1 MVLRN
6 LKTNTEMNLY
16 YLVNYSI
23 GKNAGRKHDTEEVQ
37 KRNWFALP
45 INEKKGLAKK
55 MMTNS
60 GVKS

>member
-1 MVLRN
+1 
-6 LKTNTEMNLY
+6 MNLY

-23 GKNAGRKHDTEEVQ
+23 GKNTGRKHDTEEVQ

-45 INEKKGLAKK
+45 INEKKGPAKK
-55 MMTNS
+55 MMTSS